1 MATQL
6 ARVPQGRSSLI
17 ERVADRFGVDANK
30 MLSTLKATAFRAENE
45 VTNEQMMA
53 LLVVADQYE
62 LNPWTK
68 EIYAFPD
75 KKNGIIPVVGIDG
88 WSRIINSNPAFDGME
103 FNEAE
108 EIVSSAEHKDC
119 PAWIECVI
127 YRKDR
132 KHPIKVKERLA
143 ECYRPAFKGKYG
155 PVVGPWQTHTSRF
168 LRHKAMVQCARVA
181 FGFVGIFD
189 QDEAERIHEAEVIR
203 SESPRQSGGKR
214 TAKQSLDAFAG
225 EKAEPEPAAL
235 THQPN
240 HPDADLEDGE
250 YEPVGEAAALAMSEE
265 MNDYHP
271 NTQG

>member
-1 MATQL
+1 MATQI
-6 ARVPQGRSSLI
+6 ARI
-17 ERVADRFGVDANK
+17 EPAKAGLVNRMAERFGVDPNK
-30 MLSTLKATAFRAENE
+30 MLVTLKATAFRSENE

-88 WSRIINSNPAFDGME
+88 WSRIINSNPAFDGMDFVE
-103 FNEAE
+103 SE

-132 KHPIKVKERLA
+132 SHPIKVRERLS

-155 PVVGPWQTHTSRF
+155 PVVGPWQTHTARF
-168 LRHKAMVQCARVA
+168 LRHKAMIQCARIA
-181 FGFVGIFD
+181 FGYVGIFD
-189 QDEAERIHEAEVIR
+189 QDEAERIQEMNTQPIIDAK
-203 SESPRQSGGKR
+203 PATDKR
-214 TAKQSLDAFAG
+214 TAKQSLDYFAG
-225 EKAEPEPAAL
+225 GKRALAPVEETSHADAEDNPEP
-235 THQPN
+235 P
-240 HPDADLEDGE
+240 LEDGGRN
-250 YEPVGEAAALAMSEE
+250 PDEE
-265 MNDYHP
+265 MNDHHP
-271 NTQG
+271 DAEG